1 MMLLRATLALALALP
16 AVPAFAA
23 GPGGTYRGTYTCL
36 PGQGVTGDTSTLFV
50 DRRNRAK
57 LFQVVYP
64 VPGGQVFPNGVF
76 EYAGTYDPASRIYN
90 FTSGTIVGENHFWAL
105 PPFPQ
110 RYAVSED
117 GVTVQRYMQIPAC
130 SAEPY
135 TRVRA
140 TTPPAL
146 PVGGALPRGKAK
158 GHG

>member
-1 MMLLRATLALALALP
+1 MMLLRATLALALSLP

-90 FTSGTIVGENHFWAL
+90 FTWGRSWARTTSGRCPRSRSGT
-105 PPFPQ
+105 
-110 RYAVSED
+110 R
-117 GVTVQRYMQIPAC
+117 
-130 SAEPY
+130 
-135 TRVRA
+135 
-140 TTPPAL
+140 
-146 PVGGALPRGKAK
+146 
-158 GHG
+158 

>member
-1 MMLLRATLALALALP
+1 MMLLRATLALALSLP

-76 EYAGTYDPASRIYN
+76 EYAGTYDPASRI
-90 FTSGTIVGENHFWAL
+90 SQLHLRDDRGREPLLGAAPVPAAVRGERGRGDRA
-105 PPFPQ
+105 
-110 RYAVSED
+110 AVHAD
-117 GVTVQRYMQIPAC
+117 PGLHRQ
-130 SAEPY
+130 
-135 TRVRA
+135 
-140 TTPPAL
+140 
-146 PVGGALPRGKAK
+146 G
-158 GHG
+158 